1 MSKALDDLHE
11 ETGDVETALKD
22 YETRK
27 KMAHIGVSIFIGESP
42 HDCTSDTRI
51 EMEYLV
57 LLF

>member
-27 KMAHIGVSIFIGESP
+27 KLVHIGVSIFIGEY
-42 HDCTSDTRI
+42 DY
-51 EMEYLV
+51 MYV
-57 LLF
+57 